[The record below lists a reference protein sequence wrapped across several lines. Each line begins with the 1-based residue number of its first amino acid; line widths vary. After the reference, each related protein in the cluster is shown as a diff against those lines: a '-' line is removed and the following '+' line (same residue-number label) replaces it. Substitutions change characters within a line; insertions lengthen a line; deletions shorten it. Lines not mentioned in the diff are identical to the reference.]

1 MRCFEGQSS
10 KMQWGGQVFAEA
22 LVIYVNS
29 LVRTHYLG
37 TVLFVNGSVIILTS
51 MTNSL
56 NVLSRISRYAFEM
69 VHEND
74 RKYL

>member
-37 TVLFVNGSVIILTS
+37 TVLFVNGSVIILSS

-69 VHEND
+69 VPEYD
-74 RKYL
+74 GKY